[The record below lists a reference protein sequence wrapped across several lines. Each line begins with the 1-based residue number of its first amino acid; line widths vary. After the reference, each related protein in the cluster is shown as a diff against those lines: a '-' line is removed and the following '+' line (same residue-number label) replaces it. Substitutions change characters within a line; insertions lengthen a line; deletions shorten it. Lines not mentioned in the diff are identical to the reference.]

1 MTQKASKW
9 SAEAFDS
16 FYNTLSDDERAY
28 FIATTDIFHDKPYNV
43 NGRPS
48 LSNQLQNTV
57 VLNMETTYTQSS
69 FGLSST
75 TWDLHLASLPF
86 LTRQVFT
93 SSNDDGYQV
102 TASSA
107 NPKTLSFGG
116 LVAWPAFPGSSTF
129 LPSSVLGPLFM
140 DLQPTI
146 FPDWDTNRSAPLARR
161 YYEVLAI
168 GFEVRDTTP
177 ELLKSGSAVLYRLS
191 TQARKSTL
199 NILDAA
205 SGINSLSPRTEFK
218 FLPMIPS
225 TQSLANQIPTSTIL
239 EVKEG
244 SYQMNCIQDSVSD
257 FYCTGNSR
265 YHFTP
270 LTPPV
275 ADIGNGWTSSNALS
289 DAYDYV
295 CPDISGDFDIVG
307 WYAAGLNSLASIS
320 VRYRVIVSLV
330 PSPQDAQLVS
340 LAKVSPDMNS
350 KLDSLISHIQ
360 GEFPPGVPVSMNP
373 KGEWF
378 KEVLKIGKKV
388 IPKAIPIVQD
398 VMSGNY
404 GAAVADGTKLI
415 SELTGVKKKANAA
428 GSKMDNLE
436 ARVFKL
442 ENTLKALS
450 GVGSNVKKMS
460 NTSPSS

>member
-57 VLNMETTYTQSS
+57 VLNMETTFTRTS
-69 FGLSST
+69 FGLTSDI
-75 TWDLHLASLPF
+75 WDLHIASLPF
-86 LTRQVFT
+86 LTRQVF
-93 SSNDDGYQV
+93 SASNDDGYQV

-107 NPKTLSFGG
+107 IPKSLEFGG
-116 LVAWPAFPGSSTF
+116 LVAWPAFSGTSTF
-129 LPSSVLGPLFM
+129 LPSSTLGPQFL

-146 FPDWDTNRSAPLARR
+146 FPAWNATKSAPLARR

-177 ELLKSGSAVLYRLS
+177 ELLRSGSAVLYRLS

-199 NILDAA
+199 NVLDPL
-205 SGINSLSPRTEFK
+205 GQLNSISPRSEFK
-218 FLPMIPS
+218 FLPMLPS
-225 TQSLANQIPTSTIL
+225 TQSLANQIPSSTIL

-265 YHFTP
+265 FHFTP

-275 ADIGNGWTSSNALS
+275 ADVGNSWTSSNALS

-295 CPDISGDFDIVG
+295 CPDISGDFDVVG
-307 WYAAGLNSLASIS
+307 WYAAGLNSAASIS
-320 VRYRVIVSLV
+320 VRYRVILSLV

-340 LAKVSPDMNS
+340 LAKVSPDMNT

-360 GEFPPGVPVSMNP
+360 NEFPPGVPVSMNP
-373 KGEWF
+373 EGKWF
-378 KEVLKIGKKV
+378 REVMKIGKKV

-404 GAAVADGTKLI
+404 GSAISETAKLI
-415 SELTGVKKKANAA
+415 PELTGVKKKADAA
-428 GSKMDNLE
+428 GSRLDNLE
-436 ARVFKL
+436 ARIIRM
-442 ENTLKALS
+442 ENTLKGLS
-450 GVGSNVKKMS
+450 GVSNVKRTMKVS
-460 NTSPSS
+460 ASP